1 MSAERTRLES
11 RLTAIRTRTD
21 AAYIDKLDCKITE
34 DFWAR
39 RTSDWRKE
47 DQQIKMAIDGFGI
60 AEIADKTFDAQKVF
74 EHSNKAY
81 LLYVSQDSIHQRL
94 LMGNSTRLPFL
105 DGSLENRL

>member
-47 DQQIKMAIDGFGI
+47 DQQIKDG
-60 AEIADKTFDAQKVF
+60 
-74 EHSNKAY
+74 H
-81 LLYVSQDSIHQRL
+81 
-94 LMGNSTRLPFL
+94 
-105 DGSLENRL
+105 